1 MNHNTNTWLSWITTG
16 IGLLSSAAAT
26 KGVID
31 QNTAVSIAGAAGT
44 LVPLLW
50 GLFIHRDSKVVQTA
64 SEVKGIA
71 EPLRIA
77 ADAPPALQALAK
89 DDSVPNVKPEA
100 LIPNPYPS
108 GTSGINPYPSATQRR

>member
-1 MNHNTNTWLSWITTG
+1 MNQNTWISWITTG

-50 GLFIHRDSKVVQTA
+50 GLFIHRDTKVVQTA
-64 SEVKGIA
+64 ASITGAPVPIGPTA
-71 EPLRIA
+71 E
-77 ADAPPALQALAK
+77 PALQKLAM
-89 DDSVPNVKPEA
+89 DPTVPNVVVAAPA
-100 LIPNPYPS
+100 PNLYT
-108 GTSGINPYPSATQRR
+108 TSRKA